1 MVHMGDEVNPS
12 TKRIYLSMKYIFVLI
27 IFIYLFWDKLLIS
40 FRGEL

>member
-1 MVHMGDEVNPS
+1 MGDEVNPS
-12 TKRIYLSMKYIFVLI
+12 TKCIYLNKKYIFILI